1 VLDDAARPLSLVS
14 DKRPQRDLM
23 LGRNQPLAFPHM
35 TSQKPS
41 ELGRYIRSRRKA
53 LGVSIRDFATRI
65 GKSPTFV
72 VLLETQPT
80 PPSTTD
86 ELLVAL
92 SSALEAS
99 VDELFSLVRKVPAEA
114 LPSTADEVALFRR
127 VQRMTDR
134 EKSALLA
141 KLSKKQRGE

>member
-1 VLDDAARPLSLVS
+1 
-14 DKRPQRDLM
+14 
-23 LGRNQPLAFPHM
+23 M

-53 LGVSIRDFATRI
+53 LGISIRDFATRI

-72 VLLETQPT
+72 VLLETQST

-86 ELLVAL
+86 ELLL
-92 SSALEAS
+92 SLASALETSA
-99 VDELFSLVRKVPAEA
+99 DQLFSLVRKVPAEA
-114 LPSTADEVALFRR
+114 LPSTPDEVALFRR

-141 KLSKKQRGE
+141 RLAKSQRGE

>member
-1 VLDDAARPLSLVS
+1 
-14 DKRPQRDLM
+14 
-23 LGRNQPLAFPHM
+23 M

-41 ELGRYIRSRRKA
+41 ELGRYLRRRRKE
-53 LGVSIRDFATRI
+53 LGVSIRDFAARI

-72 VLLETQPT
+72 VLLESQPT

-86 ELLVAL
+86 EILVSLA
-92 SSALEAS
+92 SALETS
-99 VDELFSLVRKVPAEA
+99 VDHLFSLVRKVPEEA

-127 VQRMTDR
+127 VQRMTDK

-141 KLSKKQRGE
+141 NLAKKQRDE